1 MSRPLRTQPSPA
13 SLRLD
18 MPSLRR
24 MPPPSRLPE
33 FDFDGAV
40 PGSAAPQGR
49 SHGMLAALL
58 RLVRR

>member
-1 MSRPLRTQPSPA
+1 MSRRTHHSTA

-33 FDFDGAV
+33 FDLDGAA
-40 PGSAAPQGR
+40 PSSSLAPQGR
-49 SHGMLAALL
+49 SRGVLAALL